1 MYLGVMVEGIGK
13 KNRFLKLG
21 VEGKG
26 RGVGLALLYPPP
38 CLTVP
43 PRIEVK
49 HTTVLF
55 EEDTYQ
61 AVRAKLG
68 RDARRGGG
76 GQLGDVVHH
85 VHAVGEFAER
95 YESVPRE

>member
-1 MYLGVMVEGIGK
+1 M
-13 KNRFLKLG
+13 
-21 VEGKG
+21 
-26 RGVGLALLYPPP
+26 
-38 CLTVP
+38 TVS
-43 PRIEVK
+43 PRVEVK
-49 HTTVLF
+49 HTAVLF
-55 EEDTYQ
+55 EGVLIKDTYQ

-85 VHAVGEFAER
+85 VHAVGELAER